1 MSFDARSFPKARKPY
16 RCSQCRRSIETG
28 QRHLKMVHK
37 SEITND
43 QVSQMRVCEPCS
55 ERYCLGTGATHG
67 R

>member
-1 MSFDARSFPKARKPY
+1 MGFDARSFPKARKPY
-16 RCSQCRRSIETG
+16 RCTHCRRMIETG

-43 QVSQMRVCEPCS
+43 RVSQARVCEPCS
-55 ERYCLGTGATHG
+55 ERYYAGPGAYSG